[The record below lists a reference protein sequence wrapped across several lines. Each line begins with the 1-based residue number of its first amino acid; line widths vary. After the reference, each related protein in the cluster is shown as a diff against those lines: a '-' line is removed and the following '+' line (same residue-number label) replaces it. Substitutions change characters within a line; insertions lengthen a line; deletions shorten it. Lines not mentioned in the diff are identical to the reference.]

1 MSFRFFNSTELQN
14 YTNLIV
20 TKVKALIAP
29 KADKATT
36 LSGYGIGDAYTK
48 TETDAKIKS
57 DGGKI
62 NVIKVNGTAQDI
74 LSTDKSVNITVPT
87 KTSQVTNDSGFITSS
102 DIPEGAAASTTVP
115 LMDGTATVGKEMAFA
130 RGDHVHP
137 TDTTRAAKTDVDAL
151 TKRVT
156 TAEGNISTI
165 QAAGYQTGAQVNTAI
180 STHDASTKAHSD
192 IREAISTL
200 QTRLN
205 TVADSDD
212 TTLDQLSEIVA
223 YIKNNKSLIDGV
235 TTSKVNNS
243 DMVVWT
249 DDELTSIVNA
259 AFNPAS

>member
-1 MSFRFFNSTELQN
+1 MAYKIFDSTSLQH
-14 YTNLIV
+14 YTNFIV
-20 TKVKALIAP
+20 SKVKNLLNS
-29 KADKATT
+29 KADKSTT
-36 LSGYGIGDAYTK
+36 LSGYGITDTYTK

-74 LSTDKSVNITVPT
+74 SATDKSVDISVPT
-87 KTSQVTNDSGFITSS
+87 KMSQITNDSGFITTS
-102 DIPEGAAASTTVP
+102 DIPEGATASTTVP

-165 QAAGYQTGAQVNTAI
+165 QTAGYQTGAQVNTAI

-200 QTRLN
+200 QIRLN